1 MEFRLEMVTVP
12 VSDVDRAKSFYVDL
26 LGFTVEQDIRI
37 DAGHRFVELVPV
49 GSACTIALT
58 EGYVDSQPGS
68 LKGAQ
73 FNVDD
78 ADTAH
83 DLLTSRGVRTTEVRA
98 YPWGR
103 FCFFTDPDGN
113 EWSVHEVRG
122 QGTRHPHRRVGR

>member
-1 MEFRLEMVTVP
+1 MQEVLAMQFRLEMVTVP
-12 VSDVDRAKSFYVDL
+12 VSDIDRAKSFYVNQ
-26 LGFTVEQDIRI
+26 LGFAVEQDVQI
-37 DAGHRFVELVPV
+37 DADHRFVELNPV

-58 EGYVDSQPGS
+58 TGYVDSAPGS

-78 ADTAH
+78 AHRAQAF
-83 DLLTSRGVRTTEVRA
+83 LRSNGVAASEVQE

-113 EWSVHEVRG
+113 EWSVHEVPPR
-122 QGTRHPHRRVGR
+122 